1 MAANLSAEAALTRHF
16 NEARSRLLD
25 LAAILDRIERGEG
38 AAGVRKDSRL
48 VKTREAIAA
57 LLAEGVDRAERVQM
71 IFSRPYEA
79 GWQARG

>member
-1 MAANLSAEAALTRHF
+1 MAASQSAEAALTRHF

-25 LAAILDRIERGEG
+25 VAAILDRIERGAG
-38 AAGVRKDSRL
+38 AAGVRNDPRL

-57 LLAEGVDRAERVQM
+57 LLVDGPDRAERVQM
-71 IFSRPYEA
+71 IFSRPYES

>member
-1 MAANLSAEAALTRHF
+1 MVANRSAEAVLTRHF

-38 AAGVRKDSRL
+38 AAGVRKDPRL

-57 LLAEGVDRAERVQM
+57 LLVDGADRAERVQM

-79 GWQARG
+79 GWQVQG

>member
-1 MAANLSAEAALTRHF
+1 MAASLSAEAALTRHF

-38 AAGVRKDSRL
+38 AAGVRKDPRL
-48 VKTREAIAA
+48 VKTCEAIAA
-57 LLAEGVDRAERVQM
+57 LLADGANRAERVQM

-79 GWQARG
+79 DWQARG